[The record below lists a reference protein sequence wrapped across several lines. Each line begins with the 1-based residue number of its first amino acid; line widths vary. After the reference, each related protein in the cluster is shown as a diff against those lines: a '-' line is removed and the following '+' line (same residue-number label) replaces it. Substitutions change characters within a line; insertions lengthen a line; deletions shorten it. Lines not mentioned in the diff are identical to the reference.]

1 MKVFLKSGKW
11 HFPVQRW
18 TAKMFGHLVLIHGG
32 ENTPKSELT
41 CFKNH
46 YYCFSKLP
54 FKGLDIVINS
64 IYTPGVVILCH

>member
-1 MKVFLKSGKW
+1 
-11 HFPVQRW
+11 
-18 TAKMFGHLVLIHGG
+18 MFGHPVLVHEG

-54 FKGLDIVINS
+54 FKGLDVVINS